1 MEWSRADGYTVSD
14 DQERLDLERINHW
27 LSTEAYWATGRSS
40 ELIDRS
46 IRRST
51 TLACFTPEGAQVGLA
66 RWVTDGATFAWMCDV
81 FVDREFRGRGLGEFM
96 VRSALA
102 HPEVQDVH
110 LFLLATRDAHDLY
123 RRFGFTNVSEPKR
136 WMVLE
141 SSTLRD

>member
-1 MEWSRADGYTVSD
+1 
-14 DQERLDLERINHW
+14 
-27 LSTEAYWATGRSS
+27 
-40 ELIDRS
+40 
-46 IRRST
+46 
-51 TLACFTPEGAQVGLA
+51 
-66 RWVTDGATFAWMCDV
+66 MCDV
-81 FVDREFRGRGLGEFM
+81 FVDREFRGLGLGEYI

-123 RRFGFTNVSEPKR
+123 RRFGFTNVSEPER